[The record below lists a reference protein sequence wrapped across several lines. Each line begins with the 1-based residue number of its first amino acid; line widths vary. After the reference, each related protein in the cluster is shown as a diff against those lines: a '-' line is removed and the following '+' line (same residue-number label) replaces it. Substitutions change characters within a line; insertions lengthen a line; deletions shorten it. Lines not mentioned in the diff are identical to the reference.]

1 MKDLGIL
8 PGNVIICAVNVVG
21 LHLNIPHEGLSFL
34 RKHLALRVEK
44 VTLTDAMVALA
55 EIVLESTFNS
65 NKETN
70 RQKWG
75 TAIGR
80 KFGLPYFILFGSDLE
95 ERILQNFDLKPYVWW
110 QYIDDI
116 FSNGRMGKKRT
127 SKWIYW
133 KSQWIPSYH

>member
-8 PGNVIICAVNVVG
+8 PGNAIICAVNVVG

-34 RKHLALRVEK
+34 RKHLDLRVEK
-44 VTLTDAMVALA
+44 VDAKVALA

-70 RQKWG
+70 WQKWA

-80 KFGLPYFILFGSDLE
+80 QFAPPYFILFVSDLE
-95 ERILQNFDLKPYVWW
+95 ESYKIL
-110 QYIDDI
+110 I
-116 FSNGRMGKKRT
+116 
-127 SKWIYW
+127 
-133 KSQWIPSYH
+133 